1 MTGTTSL
8 LAAPL
13 TGVPLAMGWGLPSV
27 VIGEG
32 TITVVPFIA
41 QTQSLTVTD
50 LAIRVVVALGVTAGL
65 LLIITHLLQR
75 FGYGTSG
82 STRTRPS
89 AGGKRVGTKA
99 TRSGLTVEQ
108 ILPLT
113 RHAKVATIT
122 IEGHRLLVGVT
133 DQQVSLLKDL
143 GAADESPGQPSE
155 PVTGELERYPIDP
168 AVLRAAQL
176 RSRQSD

>member
-50 LAIRVVVALGVTAGL
+50 LAIRVVVALG
-65 LLIITHLLQR
+65 
-75 FGYGTSG
+75 
-82 STRTRPS
+82 
-89 AGGKRVGTKA
+89 
-99 TRSGLTVEQ
+99 
-108 ILPLT
+108 
-113 RHAKVATIT
+113 
-122 IEGHRLLVGVT
+122 
-133 DQQVSLLKDL
+133 
-143 GAADESPGQPSE
+143 
-155 PVTGELERYPIDP
+155 
-168 AVLRAAQL
+168 
-176 RSRQSD
+176 